1 MTETMSTLSTSKI
14 LVCIYTCEKDR
25 SSLEK
30 LKSTDWYKDIS
41 SRNNFQAIDVF
52 ADETINEEYQIK
64 NNTLTVKTQ
73 ESYDN
78 LCIKTYKMIQACDQ
92 LFDFDYLLKID
103 SNIIENR
110 HNKTSML
117 FSFEY
122 FLEKFY
128 NSGVIGEYNGL
139 TPIIGNTIHSFRNWA
154 NSKSLFVLPEVI
166 ISELGDDRWP
176 NSYWA
181 GGCYCLGIDSISKI
195 LQQKSLFDKF
205 KNLMGGCEDMC
216 IAIAL

>member
-1 MTETMSTLSTSKI
+1 MSTLSTSKI

-41 SRNNFQAIDVF
+41 SRNNFQTIDVF
-52 ADETINEEYQIK
+52 ADESINAECKLK
-64 NNTLTVKTQ
+64 NNTLTVKTE

-92 LFDFDYLLKID
+92 LFEFDYLLKID
-103 SNIIENR
+103 STIIENT
-110 HNKTSML
+110 HKDISFL

-122 FLEKFY
+122 FLKKFY
-128 NSGVIGEYNGL
+128 SDGVIGEYNGL
-139 TPIIGNTIHSFRNWA
+139 TPITNNTIGSFRNWA

-166 ISELGDDRWP
+166 ISEHGEKSWP
-176 NSYWA
+176 KNYW
-181 GGCYCLGIDSISKI
+181 GGKCYCLSKRNIFKI
-195 LQQKSLFDKF
+195 LSKKSIFLQF

-216 IAIAL
+216 IRFSLNV

>member
-1 MTETMSTLSTSKI
+1 MSISSTSKI
-14 LVCIYTCEKDR
+14 LACIYTCEKDR
-25 SSLEK
+25 SSLDK
-30 LKSTDWYKDIS
+30 LKRTDWYKDIS
-41 SRNNFQAIDVF
+41 IRNNFQTIDVF
-52 ADETINEEYQIK
+52 ADESIDKEFQLND
-64 NNTLTVKTQ
+64 NVLTVKTQ

-92 LFDFDYLLKID
+92 LFEFDYLLKID

-139 TPIIGNTIHSFRNWA
+139 TPITGNTIGSFRSWA
-154 NSKSLFVLPEVI
+154 NSKNLFVMPEAI

-176 NSYWA
+176 KSYWA
-181 GGCYCLGIDSISKI
+181 GGCYCLGKNSISKI
-195 LQQKSLFDKF
+195 LQQKCLFDKF
-205 KNLMGGCEDMC
+205 KNLMGGCEDMAVATC
-216 IAIAL
+216 ISS

>member
-1 MTETMSTLSTSKI
+1 MSTLSTSKI

-30 LKSTDWYKDIS
+30 LKSTNWYKDIS

-52 ADETINEEYQIK
+52 ADESINEEYQLK

-78 LCIKTYKMIQACDQ
+78 LCIKTYKMIQACNQ
-92 LFDFDYLLKID
+92 LFEFDYLLKID

-139 TPIIGNTIHSFRNWA
+139 TPIAGNTIESFRNWA
-154 NSKSLFVLPEVI
+154 NSKSLFVMPEVI
-166 ISELGDDRWP
+166 LSELGGNCWP
-176 NSYWA
+176 KSYWA
-181 GGCYCLGIDSISKI
+181 GGCYCLGKNSILKI
-195 LQQKSLFDKF
+195 LQRKDLFDKF
-205 KNLMGGCEDMC
+205 KNLMGGCEDM
-216 IAIAL
+216 AIATSILS